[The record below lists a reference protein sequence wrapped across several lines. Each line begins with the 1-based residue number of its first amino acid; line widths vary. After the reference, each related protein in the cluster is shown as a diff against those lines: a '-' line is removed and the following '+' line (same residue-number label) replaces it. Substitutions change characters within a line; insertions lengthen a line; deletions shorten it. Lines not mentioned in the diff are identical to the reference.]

1 MIQEL
6 NKDELILKVL
16 DGIATPEEIQAL
28 ALWING
34 DPENEA
40 YFNQLK
46 KAWNLTSGPVPS
58 AEREEKELKNYIT
71 YIRSRQRVYR
81 IRQVFKYVAI
91 MVIPL
96 LAGIYWLQKEKN
108 SIKPQFIAME
118 SRIVPGE
125 YKATLTTS
133 GGEMIALLPSK
144 QENIHLQENITV
156 TNGQTG
162 IVYQNTVK
170 PGAVLQYNTLKTPRG
185 GEYTVTLSDG
195 SRVYLNAASE
205 LKYPVV
211 FDEKKREVRLSGEAY
226 FEVTEDSDRPFY
238 VVTNTVRIKVYGT
251 AFNVNTYSTRG
262 TQAVLVS
269 GKVGIR
275 GVGADKEYIMKPSEL
290 AEFDNDGMFKRIR
303 EVNIEAYTAWRDGR
317 LVFEDESLE
326 EILSRLSRWYNVDIF
341 YGSEAVKNYH
351 FTGYMEKYEDVD
363 VILKAISKMVDV
375 NFIIKGKTITVTK

>member
-1 MIQEL
+1 MIQ
-6 NKDELILKVL
+6 KPSIDELILKVL
-16 DGIATPEEIQAL
+16 DGVATPEEIL
-28 ALWING
+28 TLSRWIDA
-34 DPENEA
+34 DPENEV
-40 YFNQLK
+40 YFDQLK

-58 AEREEKELKNYIT
+58 VEREEKELKNYMT
-71 YIRSRQRVYR
+71 YVRSRRRVYR
-81 IRQVFKYVAI
+81 IRQLFKYAAI
-91 MVIPL
+91 IVIPL
-96 LAGIYWLQKEKN
+96 LAGIYWLQEEKN
-108 SIKPQFIAME
+108 SLKPQLVAME
-118 SRIVPGE
+118 SKIVPGE
-125 YKATLTTS
+125 YKATLITS
-133 GGEMIALLPSK
+133 GGETIVLLPSK
-144 QENIHLQENITV
+144 QEDIHVQENITV

-170 PGAVLQYNTLKTPRG
+170 PKAILHYNTLKTPRG

-226 FEVTEDSDRPFY
+226 FEVTKDSNRPFY

-290 AEFDNDGMFKRIR
+290 AEFDNDGTFKRIR
-303 EVNIEAYTAWRDGR
+303 EVNTEAYTAWRDGR

-363 VILKAISKMVDV
+363 VILKAISKMVGV
-375 NFIIKGKTITVTK
+375 NFIVKGKTITVTK

>member
-1 MIQEL
+1 MTQESS
-6 NKDELILKVL
+6 KDELILKVL
-16 DGIATPEEIQAL
+16 DGVATPEEIQNL
-28 ALWING
+28 ARWLNA
-34 DPENEA
+34 DSENEA

-46 KAWNLTSGPVPS
+46 KAWNLTSGPVS
-58 AEREEKELKNYIT
+58 SVEREEKELKNYMV
-71 YIRSRQRVYR
+71 YVRSRQRIYR

-91 MVIPL
+91 IMIPL
-96 LAGIYWLQKEKN
+96 LGGIYWLQKEKN
-108 SIKPQFIAME
+108 SMKPQLVAME
-118 SRIVPGE
+118 SKIVPGE

-133 GGEMIALLPSK
+133 GGETIVLLPSK
-144 QENIHLQENITV
+144 QEDIHVQENITV

-162 IVYQNTVK
+162 IVYQNTAK
-170 PGAVLQYNTLKTPRG
+170 AASVLQYNTLKTPRG

-226 FEVTEDSDRPFY
+226 FEVTKDSERPFY
-238 VVTNTVRIKVYGT
+238 VVTDAVRIKVYGT
-251 AFNVNTYSTRG
+251 SFNVNTYSTQG

-275 GVGADKEYIMKPSEL
+275 GVGADKEYIMNPSEL
-290 AEFDNDGMFKRIR
+290 AEFDNDGTFKRIR
-303 EVNIEAYTAWRDGR
+303 EVNAEAYTAWRDGR

-326 EILSRLSRWYNVDIF
+326 EILNRLSRWYNVDVF
-341 YGSEAVKNYH
+341 YGSEVVKNYH

-363 VILKAISKMVDV
+363 TILKAISKMVGV
-375 NFIIKGKTITVTK
+375 NFIVKGKTITVTK